1 MLEIARL
8 SKEKVKAINKEISK
22 NSDVF
27 KVLNDCGGALYVEDL
42 ANILGKPIS
51 TLKYQIKKS
60 IELKLL
66 YKIKSPVG
74 TTSKDV
80 IRLTDGGWRR
90 LGVNRGMVSA
100 QDNTVDIC
108 LYRAILNKNLNFN
121 SIKKE
126 LLSDLKIEDIKKT
139 VVDSNNAAYNLKSIS
154 ENIYKIE
161 KSNKLLVKDYYLDVE
176 NKKVYLDFYYVNRKL
191 KANDF
196 MQLIEFIDMLIGIF
210 EWYCFWHDDD
220 FFHCNNYIK
229 MNLTVI
235 TEDSYN
241 PNDKLKAIKK
251 YTRNYHAFTKERCK
265 FKPKLFYSI
274 GFIFDN
280 KINFMKIDKDNYSF
294 KKL

>member
-8 SKEKVKAINKEISK
+8 SKETVEAINKEISK
-22 NSDVF
+22 NSEVF
-27 KVLNDCGGALYVEDL
+27 EVLKGCGGALYVEDL
-42 ANILGKPIS
+42 ANILDKPMS

-66 YKIKSPVG
+66 YKIKSPIG
-74 TTSKDV
+74 TTSKDI
-80 IRLTDGGWRR
+80 IRLTDSGWRR
-90 LGVNRGMVSA
+90 LGVNRGMVSV

-108 LYRAILNKNLNFN
+108 LYKAILNKNLSFN
-121 SIKKE
+121 SIKEE
-126 LLSDLKIEDIKKT
+126 LLRDLKIEDIKKT
-139 VVDSNNAAYNLKSIS
+139 VVDSNIKAYSLKSIS

-161 KSNKLLVKDYYLDVE
+161 KSNKLLVKDYCLDIE
-176 NKKVYLDFYYVNRKL
+176 NKRVYLDFYYVNRKL
-191 KANDF
+191 KTDDF
-196 MQLIEFIDMLIGIF
+196 KQLIEFIDMLIGIF
-210 EWYCFWHDDD
+210 EWYCFWHDQD

-241 PNDKLKAIKK
+241 TSDKLKAIKK
-251 YTRNYHAFTKERCK
+251 YTRNYHAFTKERCS
-265 FKPKLFYSI
+265 FRPKLFYSI

-280 KINFMKIDKDNYSF
+280 KINFMKIDKDNYSL

>member
-8 SKEKVKAINKEISK
+8 SKETVEAINKEISK
-22 NSDVF
+22 NNDVF
-27 KVLNDCGGALYVEDL
+27 EVLKTCGGALYVEDL
-42 ANILGKPIS
+42 ANLLGKPIS

-80 IRLTDGGWRR
+80 IRLTDSGWRR

-100 QDNTVDIC
+100 QDDTVDTC

-121 SIKKE
+121 SRKEE
-126 LLSDLKIEDIKKT
+126 LLSDLKIEDIKKSIM
-139 VVDSNNAAYNLKSIS
+139 DSNIPGYNLKSIS

-161 KSNKLLVKDYYLDVE
+161 KSNKLLVKDYCLDVKNE
-176 NKKVYLDFYYVNRKL
+176 KVYLDFYYVNRTL
-191 KANDF
+191 KASD
-196 MQLIEFIDMLIGIF
+196 LSDLKEIIDILIGIY
-210 EWYCFWHDDD
+210 EWYCSSKDID
-220 FFHCNNYIK
+220 FFDCDNYIK

-235 TEDSYN
+235 TEDSYDAN
-241 PNDKLKAIKK
+241 KRLKDIKK
-251 YTRNYHAFTKERCK
+251 HIRNYHGYSKEVLNSNVN
-265 FKPKLFYSI
+265 LFYSI

-280 KINFMKIDKDNYSF
+280 EINFMKIDKDSYSF